1 MRDHRLALPLVA
13 LTAFAAGPSVA
24 RADAETLEEVIV
36 TAEKQEETLQK
47 TAAAITAIQGDALVA
62 AGVTDLRAAQKLVP
76 SVRFQA
82 EGANTEVYIRGVGST
97 LDLPN
102 IEPPTTVNFNGI
114 YIPREATSVPLFDID
129 QIEVL
134 PGTQGTLYGR
144 SVLGGAVNISF
155 NRPTQDLGTEV
166 LLKAGN
172 YSLFHGTVTQ
182 NLPVNDTFALRG
194 SVDYTNQD
202 GYLETGADS
211 RDDYGIRLS
220 GLYEPNDD
228 LSIYVWAQTAEKDG
242 KSANLVRKGY
252 NGGTFDGDPHAFESS
267 DPWNDVITPDAP
279 DAGSQVYE
287 EWVVGA
293 QVDWRFNGMT
303 LTYVPSYLYLDWAS
317 NYWLENLP
325 AYLSAHYNQ
334 VTQELRLSGKAGDR
348 WDWLVGLY
356 AYRVTNDG
364 LFTVTYPPEAG
375 GLVTLADVTRNRLEG
390 LAAFGQAT
398 YSVSDSLRVVAGG
411 RFSYDKREGDGRA
424 YGVVPYDFD
433 ESFDNADWK
442 LGVEYDVGK
451 ASMVYGNIQTGYQ
464 PGTYNGFPSTPEQ
477 SNLVEE
483 ASLTAFTIGAKNRFL
498 SDRLQVNDEIFYYD
512 YRDLFAQSFNL
523 GTFLLTT
530 FNAEKVEIYGNQL
543 DILFQATDADLLN
556 LSVGYLHA
564 RNKEFV
570 VPDEINIGPGTHDFA
585 GYSLQNAPDW
595 TVSAGYQHD
604 FRLDSGYLRARAD
617 TRYESSFWGTF
628 AHNRGTEQEAYTKSD
643 ASLTYFADSDRWSIG
658 IWVRNIEDEAVQAA
672 ATAGQFGPYADVFL
686 EPPRTYGVSV
696 TARL

>member
-1 MRDHRLALPLVA
+1 MPLIALM
-13 LTAFAAGPSVA
+13 AFGAGAGAV
-24 RADAETLEEVIV
+24 RADADTLEEVIV
-36 TAEKQEETLQK
+36 TAEKQEESLQK
-47 TAAAITAIQGDALVA
+47 TAAAVTAIQGDALVA
-62 AGVTDLRAAQKLVP
+62 AGVSDLRDAQKLVP

-102 IEPPTTVNFNGI
+102 IEPPTTVNFDGI
-114 YIPREATSVPLFDID
+114 YIPREATSVPLFDVA

-155 NRPTQDLGTEV
+155 NRPTQDLETS
-166 LLKAGN
+166 LLLEAGN
-172 YSLFHGTVTQ
+172 YSLFHATATQ
-182 NLPVNDTFALRG
+182 NLPVSDTFALRG
-194 SVDYTNQD
+194 SVDYTSRD
-202 GYLETGADS
+202 GYLATGADS

-228 LSIYVWAQTAEKDG
+228 LSVYVWVQTAEKDG

-293 QVDWRFNGMT
+293 QVDWRINGMT
-303 LTYVPSYLYLDWAS
+303 LTYIPSYLYLDWAS

-325 AYLSAHYNQ
+325 AFLSAHYNQ
-334 VTQELRLSGKAGDR
+334 VTQELRLSGEAGDR
-348 WDWLVGLY
+348 WDWLVGVY

-364 LFTVTYPPEAG
+364 LFTVTYPPPPEG
-375 GLVTLADVTRNRLEG
+375 FGLVTLADITRNRLEG

-411 RFSYDKREGDGRA
+411 RFSHDRREGDGRA
-424 YGVVPYDFD
+424 YGVVPYEFD

-442 LGVEYDVGK
+442 LGIEYDVGDT
-451 ASMVYGNIQTGYQ
+451 AMLYGTIQTGYQ

-477 SNLVEE
+477 SNLVKE
-483 ASLTAFTIGAKNRFL
+483 ANLTAYTIGAKSRFL
-498 SDRLQVNDEIFYYD
+498 SDRLQLNDEIFYYD

-543 DILFQATDADLLN
+543 DILFQATDADRLN

-604 FRLDSGYLRARAD
+604 FRLGSGYLRARAD

-628 AHNRGTEQEAYTKSD
+628 AHNRGTEQEAYTRSD
-643 ASLTYFADSDRWSIG
+643 ASLTYFADNDKWSIG

>member
-1 MRDHRLALPLVA
+1 MPLIALM
-13 LTAFAAGPSVA
+13 AFGAGAGAV
-24 RADAETLEEVIV
+24 RADADTLEEVIV
-36 TAEKQEETLQK
+36 TAEKQEESLQK
-47 TAAAITAIQGDALVA
+47 TAAAVTAIQGDALVA
-62 AGVTDLRAAQKLVP
+62 AGVSDLRDAQKLVP

-102 IEPPTTVNFNGI
+102 IEPPTTVNFDGI
-114 YIPREATSVPLFDID
+114 YIPREATSVPLFDVA
-129 QIEVL
+129 QVEVL

-155 NRPTQDLGTEV
+155 NRPTQDLETS
-166 LLKAGN
+166 LLLEAGN
-172 YSLFHGTVTQ
+172 YSLFHATATQ
-182 NLPVNDTFALRG
+182 NLPVSDTFALRG
-194 SVDYTNQD
+194 SVDYTSRD
-202 GYLETGADS
+202 GYLATGADS

-228 LSIYVWAQTAEKDG
+228 LSVYVWVQTAEKDG

-252 NGGTFDGDPHAFESS
+252 NGGTFDGDAHAFESS

-293 QVDWRFNGMT
+293 QVDWRINGMT
-303 LTYVPSYLYLDWAS
+303 LTYIPSYLYLDWAS

-325 AYLSAHYNQ
+325 AFLSAHYNQ
-334 VTQELRLSGKAGDR
+334 VTQELRLSGEAGDR
-348 WDWLVGLY
+348 WDWLVGVY

-364 LFTVTYPPEAG
+364 LFTVTYPPPPEG
-375 GLVTLADVTRNRLEG
+375 FGLVTLADITRNRLEG

-411 RFSYDKREGDGRA
+411 RFSHDRREGDGRA
-424 YGVVPYDFD
+424 YGVVPYEFD

-442 LGVEYDVGK
+442 LGIEYDVGDT
-451 ASMVYGNIQTGYQ
+451 AMLYGTIQTGYQ

-477 SNLVEE
+477 SNLVKE
-483 ASLTAFTIGAKNRFL
+483 ANLTAYTIGAKSRFL
-498 SDRLQVNDEIFYYD
+498 SDRLQLNDEIFYYD

-543 DILFQATDADLLN
+543 DILFQATDADRLN

-604 FRLDSGYLRARAD
+604 FRLGSGYLRARAD

-628 AHNRGTEQEAYTKSD
+628 AHNRGTEQEAYTRSD
-643 ASLTYFADSDRWSIG
+643 ASLTYFADNDKWSIG